1 MGPKFSAKLVSLFLI
16 SSVCLLGYVSMST
29 FGSPTPINGM
39 VAIDPSIEFKQSAS
53 TSYYFESNAYV
64 EKLTLTGSYIELNSS
79 FKLGIRASSGSVNV
93 TIKDWDM
100 SDRTVGFETQQYLAH
115 VTITISLGDLPMP
128 GIYSVYVNGSKI
140 GALST
145 LGSSFTYNYVS
156 TQEWRDFEI
165 RLAPYSKA
173 FNTMLAL
180 IFFFLELGVVLTV
193 LTGTVIKAKNKK
205 LTIHQVVI
213 VVLIIVIATSLISAS
228 YTLVS

>member
-1 MGPKFSAKLVSLFLI
+1 MGLKVSVKLVSLFLVL
-16 SSVCLLGYVSMST
+16 SVCLLGYVSMSNLAA
-29 FGSPTPINGM
+29 PTPINGM
-39 VAIDPSIEFKQSAS
+39 VAIDPSVEFKQSAS
-53 TSYYFESNAYV
+53 TSYYFQNNAYV
-64 EKLTLTGSYIELNSS
+64 DKLTLTGSYIELNSS
-79 FKLGIRASSGSVNV
+79 FKLGILASSGSVNV

-115 VTITISLGDLPMP
+115 VTIIVSLGDLPMP
-128 GIYSVYVNGSKI
+128 GIYSIYVNGSKV

-165 RLAPYSKA
+165 RLAPYPKA

-193 LTGTVIKAKNKK
+193 LTGTVIKAKEKK
-205 LTIHQVVI
+205 LTIYQVI
-213 VVLIIVIATSLISAS
+213 QVVLIIVIATTLISAS
-228 YTLVS
+228 YAFVS